1 MNVDEHVVPSGQH
14 YSGRNRVP
22 NIQEFMDQLDAEK
35 KERDAEIDAELKKN
49 GKSKEVHDHKN
60 SEKVARKDLRTVR
73 DPVTGKDVQIRDV
86 KTDYK
91 ETVENPQVSGDLC
104 EITPPKPR
112 LTPWTKLSVPNE
124 NLGKPATIATSAEQ
138 SGEEYRYAQDVTAP
152 PDPVQEGATSDVPIR
167 SEKTS
172 VLFFKTPSVSY
183 EPMFTT
189 LERKGN
195 VLCGGIF
202 IAIVIAGKVF
212 GGTLLGLIPLGFC
225 VASGVFLWI
234 KDLIRQGRD
243 LEWSSEQE
251 RGETATVN
259 LIPESVEWM
268 NTMIGIM
275 WGLINP
281 EMFAA
286 VADT

>member
-1 MNVDEHVVPSGQH
+1 MEMTQS
-14 YSGRNRVP
+14 Y
-22 NIQEFMDQLDAEK
+22 
-35 KERDAEIDAELKKN
+35 RDAK
-49 GKSKEVHDHKN
+49 
-60 SEKVARKDLRTVR
+60 
-73 DPVTGKDVQIRDV
+73 
-86 KTDYK
+86 
-91 ETVENPQVSGDLC
+91 
-104 EITPPKPR
+104 
-112 LTPWTKLSVPNE
+112 LTSCKLFIPNE
-124 NLGKPATIATSAEQ
+124 NLGKHATISTSSKM

-172 VLFFKTPSVSY
+172 VLFYKTPSVSY
-183 EPMFTT
+183 EPMFAI
-189 LERKGN
+189 LESRAN
-195 VLCGGIF
+195 VLCVGIF
-202 IAIVIAGKVF
+202 AAIVFIGKMF
-212 GGTLLGLIPLGFC
+212 GGRLLGLIPLGFC
-225 VASGVFLWI
+225 ISSGVFLWA

-251 RGETATVN
+251 RGETATTN

-268 NTMIGIM
+268 NTMLGIV